1 MGVVVNLTVPGVA
14 LNLTVRFGKLT
25 LMWFCPGP
33 SGSLQTVPGQ
43 CLGNSRDSGG
53 FGSHQPISEESVNEC
68 HSVPVHVSAEN
79 GSQTISFI
87 NVNAA

>member
-25 LMWFCPGP
+25 LTWFCPGP

-53 FGSHQPISEESVNEC
+53 FGSSEESVNEC
-68 HSVPVHVSAEN
+68 HSVPVHLSAEN

-87 NVNAA
+87 NISAA